1 MRTHPHKR
9 HEDAG
14 FESKYFQNFFFAQ
27 GSGQVNLRSC
37 LPACAMFNSFT
48 GARRRCLASRTSV
61 NPALHSWRSP
71 WFLISGALCR
81 LCAQAGSIVQKW
93 VLYMLRPPVNVSLS
107 PRSRDDFRYEYYK
120 TTLQSGRSLV
130 RVGVIASGKGG
141 GSDPIRCK
149 QPISKHLLH
158 LRITR
163 SDVWTFYVSN
173 CLVSARASKKQAFL
187 V

>member
-1 MRTHPHKR
+1 MSGLA
-9 HEDAG
+9 DQC
-14 FESKYFQNFFFAQ
+14 ESSPSLMALAMVPNI
-27 GSGQVNLRSC
+27 GSFV
-37 LPACAMFNSFT
+37 SF
-48 GARRRCLASRTSV
+48 V
-61 NPALHSWRSP
+61 
-71 WFLISGALCR
+71 
-81 LCAQAGSIVQKW
+81 CAQAGSLVQKW

-163 SDVWTFYVSN
+163 SDVLTFYVSN
-173 CLVSARASKKQAFL
+173 CLVSARALKKQAFPVYTIL
-187 V
+187 RKS